1 VARTSALL
9 SYDIKLRT
17 IDFEQRLDPGR
28 PAVLADPYEL
38 QQVMLNLLTNAM
50 HALGE
55 LEPERPR
62 TILLTTRSAD
72 SEVRVTVEDSGRGI
86 PSDLLPQLF
95 TPFFTTKEPGR
106 GTGLGLSI
114 SYGMVE
120 AHGGRLSHGSS
131 ELGGALF
138 QIVLPA
144 YEEALTENDQRGT
157 AQRSLLLVDNDISVH
172 RVVSALFAS
181 EGYLVDTAR
190 TGAQGLK
197 LASTREYDIIIAEA
211 RAVADP
217 GVLFLRALVTVRP
230 QYRERVII
238 ATDVTPMPARD
249 GIPTVLKPFNL
260 RELKAIAEEI
270 VRKAGAA

>member
-1 VARTSALL
+1 
-9 SYDIKLRT
+9 
-17 IDFEQRLDPGR
+17 
-28 PAVLADPYEL
+28 
-38 QQVMLNLLTNAM
+38 M
-50 HALGE
+50 HALAD

-62 TILLTTRSAD
+62 TIVVTTRAD
-72 SEVRVTVEDSGRGI
+72 EEEVQVTVEDSGPGI
-86 PSDLLPQLF
+86 PADLLPQLF

-114 SYGMVE
+114 SYGMVD
-120 AHGGRLSHGSS
+120 AHGGRLSHAPS
-131 ELGGALF
+131 ELGGAMF
-138 QIVLPA
+138 QILLPA
-144 YEEALTENDQRGT
+144 YEEALSEVNGRGSS
-157 AQRSLLLVDNDISVH
+157 QRSVLLVDNDISVH

-181 EGYLVDTAR
+181 DGYLVDTAR

-197 LASTREYDIIIAEA
+197 LASAREYDIVIAEA

-238 ATDVTPMPARD
+238 ATDVTPMPGRD
-249 GIPTVLKPFNL
+249 GIPTVTKPFNL
-260 RELKAIAEEI
+260 RELKAVAEEI